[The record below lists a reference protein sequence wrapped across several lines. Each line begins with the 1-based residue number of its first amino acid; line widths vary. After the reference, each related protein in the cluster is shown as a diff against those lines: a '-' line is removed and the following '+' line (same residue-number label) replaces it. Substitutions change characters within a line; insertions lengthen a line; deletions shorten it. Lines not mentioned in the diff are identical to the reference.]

1 MSHLVFSK
9 LVCLHPS
16 ISLRV
21 REFIDLSDF
30 LLHIV
35 QLPAMPRP
43 PWLLLLLID
52 AIDALRLQRSY
63 AFASKPGEGNPAS
76 VGILGNA
83 DAWPEAP
90 ASGEA
95 TAFVRPAAAKDAYDV
110 RYFAGGAEIAFCGH
124 ATLAAADAVL
134 DAAGKVDLVMRGGKT
149 VAATRSSDGAVE
161 LRLAAGVPADAV
173 PDAVAAATAALGG
186 VEAVDARFYDDTT
199 LVVEL
204 SPDAYASL
212 DAVDAAALKDV
223 RLVVAATTRAAGD
236 LAFRS
241 RCFVGGAEDLACGVA
256 HCGLAP
262 YWAPRLGADGF
273 LRARQDSPTGARLD
287 VALDGDEVLLRGSVA
302 RDTFREKLR
311 RGVRRLADALIAPLP
326 KSRSIEDEA
335 KIELVKGGVLR
346 ALFIGGTALASAW
359 SLTLFGARW
368 QAPQWQAPRVKQ
380 PVLVA
385 PKPKTPVF
393 VKPQWRF
400 KNDK

>member
-1 MSHLVFSK
+1 MLRSPWVLLV
-9 LVCLHPS
+9 LV
-16 ISLRV
+16 
-21 REFIDLSDF
+21 
-30 LLHIV
+30 
-35 QLPAMPRP
+35 
-43 PWLLLLLID
+43 D

-76 VGILGNA
+76 VGVLGNA

-95 TAFVRPAAAKDAYDV
+95 TAFVRPATAEDAYDV

-134 DAAGKVDLVMRGGKT
+134 DSAPGARVDLETSSGKT
-149 VAATRSSDGAVE
+149 VSATRSSDGAVE
-161 LRLAAGVPADAV
+161 LRLAAGLPAEAA
-173 PDAVAAATAALGG
+173 PEAVAAATAALGG

-204 SPDAYASL
+204 SPEDYAGL

-262 YWAPRLGADGF
+262 YWAPKIGSDGF

-287 VALDGDEVLLRGSVA
+287 VALEGDEVLLRGRVS

-326 KSRSIEDEA
+326 KTRSIEDEA
-335 KIELVKGGVLR
+335 KVELIKGGVLR

-359 SLTLFGARW
+359 SLTLFGAKW

-400 KNDK
+400 KSD

>member
-1 MSHLVFSK
+1 
-9 LVCLHPS
+9 
-16 ISLRV
+16 
-21 REFIDLSDF
+21 
-30 LLHIV
+30 
-35 QLPAMPRP
+35 MPRP

-63 AFASKPGEGNPAS
+63 AFASRPGEGNPAS
-76 VGILGNA
+76 VGVLGNA

-95 TAFVRPAAAKDAYDV
+95 TAVVRPAEGSYDV
-110 RYFAGGAEIAFCGH
+110 RYYAGDGAEIAFCGH

-134 DAAGKVDLVMRGGKT
+134 DSAPGARVDLETSSGKT

-161 LRLAAGVPADAV
+161 LRLAAGVPAEAS
-173 PDAVAAATAALGG
+173 PDAVAAATAALG
-186 VEAVDARFYDDTT
+186 VEAVDARYFDDTT

-212 DAVDAAALKDV
+212 DAVDAAALKDI
-223 RLVVAATTRAAGD
+223 RLVVAATTRATSGD

-262 YWAPRLGADGF
+262 YWAPKIGSGGF
-273 LRARQDSPTGARLD
+273 MRARQDSPTGARLD

-326 KSRSIEDEA
+326 KSRSIEDDA

-359 SLTLFGARW
+359 SLTLFGAKW

-400 KNDK
+400 KNDS

>member
-1 MSHLVFSK
+1 MLRSPWVLLV
-9 LVCLHPS
+9 
-16 ISLRV
+16 
-21 REFIDLSDF
+21 
-30 LLHIV
+30 LL
-35 QLPAMPRP
+35 
-43 PWLLLLLID
+43 D
-52 AIDALRLQRSY
+52 AIDALMLQRSY

-76 VGILGNA
+76 VGVLGNA

-95 TAFVRPAAAKDAYDV
+95 TALVRPAAAEDAYDV

-134 DAAGKVDLVMRGGKT
+134 EAAGTRVDLVTSSGKT
-149 VAATRSSDGAVE
+149 VSATRSKDGAVE
-161 LRLAAGVPADAV
+161 LRLAAGVSAQAE
-173 PDAVAAATAALGG
+173 PDAVAAATTALGG

-199 LVVEL
+199 LVIEL
-204 SPDAYASL
+204 SPEDYASL

-262 YWAPRLGADGF
+262 YWAPKVGADGSF
-273 LRARQDSPTGARLD
+273 MRARQDSPTGARLD
-287 VALDGDEVLLRGSVA
+287 VALEGDDVVVLRGRVS

-335 KIELVKGGVLR
+335 KVELIKGGVLR

-368 QAPQWQAPRVKQ
+368 QAPLWQAPRVKQ

-385 PKPKTPVF
+385 PKPMTPVF

>member
-1 MSHLVFSK
+1 
-9 LVCLHPS
+9 
-16 ISLRV
+16 
-21 REFIDLSDF
+21 
-30 LLHIV
+30 
-35 QLPAMPRP
+35 MPRP
-43 PWLLLLLID
+43 PWLLLLLLD

-76 VGILGNA
+76 VGVLGLA

-95 TAFVRPAAAKDAYDV
+95 TAFVRPAAAEDAYDV

-134 DAAGKVDLVMRGGKT
+134 EAAGKVDLVTSSGKT

-161 LRLAAGVPADAV
+161 LRLAAGVPEAAE
-173 PDAVAAATAALGG
+173 PAAVAAATAALGG
-186 VEAVDARFYDDTT
+186 VEAVDARYFDDTT

-212 DAVDAAALKDV
+212 DAVDAAALKDI

-262 YWAPRLGADGF
+262 YWAPKIGSGGF
-273 LRARQDSPTGARLD
+273 MRARQDSPTGARLD
-287 VALDGDEVLLRGSVA
+287 VALDGDDVVLLRGRVA

-311 RGVRRLADALIAPLP
+311 RSVRRLAGALIAPLP
-326 KSRSIEDEA
+326 KSRSIEDGA
-335 KIELVKGGVLR
+335 KIELIKGGVLR

-359 SLTLFGARW
+359 SLTLFGAKW

>member
-1 MSHLVFSK
+1 
-9 LVCLHPS
+9 
-16 ISLRV
+16 
-21 REFIDLSDF
+21 
-30 LLHIV
+30 
-35 QLPAMPRP
+35 MPRP
-43 PWLLLLLID
+43 TWLLFVLLD

-63 AFASKPGEGNPAS
+63 AFASKPREGNPAS
-76 VGILGNA
+76 VGVLSNA
-83 DAWPEAP
+83 EAWPEAP

-95 TAFVRPAAAKDAYDV
+95 TAFVRPAAAEDAYDV

-134 DAAGKVDLVMRGGKT
+134 DSAPGARTDLETSSGKT

-161 LRLAAGVPADAV
+161 LRLAAGVPAEAA
-173 PDAVAAATAALGG
+173 PDAVSAATAALGG

-199 LVVEL
+199 LVIEL
-204 SPDAYASL
+204 SPDDYASL

-223 RLVVAATTRAAGD
+223 RLVVAATTRASGD

-262 YWAPRLGADGF
+262 YWAARLGAEGF
-273 LRARQDSPTGARLD
+273 MRARQDSPTGARLD
-287 VALDGDEVLLRGSVA
+287 VALDGDDVLLRGRVA

-335 KIELVKGGVLR
+335 KIELVQGGVLR

-359 SLTLFGARW
+359 SLTLFGAKW
-368 QAPQWQAPRVKQ
+368 TAPQWQAPRVKQ

-400 KNDK
+400 KSDK

>member
-1 MSHLVFSK
+1 
-9 LVCLHPS
+9 
-16 ISLRV
+16 
-21 REFIDLSDF
+21 
-30 LLHIV
+30 
-35 QLPAMPRP
+35 MPRP

-76 VGILGNA
+76 VGVLGNA

-95 TAFVRPAAAKDAYDV
+95 TAVVRPAEGSYDV
-110 RYFAGGAEIAFCGH
+110 RYYAGDGAEIAFCGH

-134 DAAGKVDLVMRGGKT
+134 EAAGEVDLVTSSGKT
-149 VAATRSSDGAVE
+149 VSATRSSDGAVE
-161 LRLAAGVPADAV
+161 LRLAAGVPAEAA

-186 VEAVDARFYDDTT
+186 VESLDAKFFDDTT
-199 LVVEL
+199 LIVEL
-204 SPDAYASL
+204 SPEDYASL

-262 YWAPRLGADGF
+262 YWAPRLGSEGF
-273 LRARQDSPTGARLD
+273 MRARQDSPTGARLD
-287 VALDGDEVLLRGSVA
+287 VALDGEDVVLLRGRVA

-326 KSRSIEDEA
+326 KTRSIEDEA
-335 KIELVKGGVLR
+335 KVELIKGGVLR

-359 SLTLFGARW
+359 SLTLFGAKW
-368 QAPQWQAPRVKQ
+368 TAPQWQAPRVKQ

-400 KNDK
+400 KSDS

>member
-1 MSHLVFSK
+1 
-9 LVCLHPS
+9 
-16 ISLRV
+16 
-21 REFIDLSDF
+21 
-30 LLHIV
+30 
-35 QLPAMPRP
+35 MPRP

-76 VGILGNA
+76 VGVLSNA
-83 DAWPEAP
+83 EAWPEAP

-95 TAFVRPAAAKDAYDV
+95 TAFVRPAAAEDAYDV
-110 RYFAGGAEIAFCGH
+110 RYFAGGTEIAFCGH

-134 DAAGKVDLVMRGGKT
+134 EAAGTVDLVTSSGKT

-161 LRLAAGVPADAV
+161 LRLAAGVPAQAE

-199 LVVEL
+199 LVIEL
-204 SPDAYASL
+204 SPDDYASL
-212 DAVDAAALKDV
+212 GAVDAAALQDV
-223 RLVVAATTRAAGD
+223 RLVVAATTASSGD

-241 RCFVGGAEDLACGVA
+241 RCFVNGAEDLACGVA

-262 YWAPRLGADGF
+262 YWAPKVGGGGF
-273 LRARQDSPTGARLD
+273 LKARQDSPTGARLD
-287 VALDGDEVLLRGSVA
+287 VALDGDEVLLRGRVA

-335 KIELVKGGVLR
+335 KIELIKGGVIR

-400 KNDK
+400 KNDS

>member
-1 MSHLVFSK
+1 MLRSPWVLLV
-9 LVCLHPS
+9 LV
-16 ISLRV
+16 
-21 REFIDLSDF
+21 
-30 LLHIV
+30 
-35 QLPAMPRP
+35 
-43 PWLLLLLID
+43 D
-52 AIDALRLQRSY
+52 AIDALRLTRSY

-76 VGILGNA
+76 VGVLGNA

-95 TAFVRPAAAKDAYDV
+95 TAFVRQAAAKDEYDV

-134 DAAGKVDLVMRGGKT
+134 EAAGTVDLVTSSGKT
-149 VAATRSSDGAVE
+149 VAATRSKDGAVE
-161 LRLAAGVPADAV
+161 LRLAAGVPAEAS
-173 PDAVAAATAALGG
+173 PDAVAAATAALG

-204 SPDAYASL
+204 SPDDYASL

-262 YWAPRLGADGF
+262 YWAPKVGADGSF
-273 LRARQDSPTGARLD
+273 MRARQDSPTGARLD
-287 VALDGDEVLLRGSVA
+287 VAVDGDYALLRGRVA

-335 KIELVKGGVLR
+335 KVELIKGGVLR

-359 SLTLFGARW
+359 SLTLFGAKW

-400 KNDK
+400 KSDS

>member
-1 MSHLVFSK
+1 
-9 LVCLHPS
+9 
-16 ISLRV
+16 
-21 REFIDLSDF
+21 
-30 LLHIV
+30 
-35 QLPAMPRP
+35 MPRS

-52 AIDALRLQRSY
+52 VIDALRLQRSY

-76 VGILGNA
+76 VGVLSNA
-83 DAWPEAP
+83 EAWPEAP

-95 TAFVRPAAAKDAYDV
+95 TAFVRPAAAEDEYDV

-134 DAAGKVDLVMRGGKT
+134 EAAGKVDLVTSSGKT

-161 LRLAAGVPADAV
+161 LRLAAGVSAQAE

-199 LVVEL
+199 LVIEL
-204 SPDAYASL
+204 SPDDYASL
-212 DAVDAAALKDV
+212 DAVDAAALKGV
-223 RLVVAATTRAAGD
+223 RLVVAATTRATSGD

-287 VALDGDEVLLRGSVA
+287 VALDGDEVLLRGRVS

-359 SLTLFGARW
+359 SLTLFGAKW
-368 QAPQWQAPRVKQ
+368 TAPQWQAPRVKQ

-400 KNDK
+400 KTDK

>member
-1 MSHLVFSK
+1 MLRSQWLFFVLLDAVDALK
-9 LVCLHPS
+9 LV
-16 ISLRV
+16 
-21 REFIDLSDF
+21 
-30 LLHIV
+30 
-35 QLPAMPRP
+35 
-43 PWLLLLLID
+43 
-52 AIDALRLQRSY
+52 RSY
-63 AFASKPGEGNPAS
+63 AFASRPGEGNPAS
-76 VGILGNA
+76 VGVLGNA

-95 TAFVRPAAAKDAYDV
+95 TAFVRPAAQGDAYDV

-134 DAAGKVDLVMRGGKT
+134 DSAPGARVDLETSSGQT
-149 VAATRSSDGAVE
+149 VAATRPKDGAVE
-161 LRLAAGVPADAV
+161 LRLAAGVPADAA
-173 PDAVAAATAALGG
+173 PAAVVAATAALGG
-186 VEAVDARFYDDTT
+186 VEALDARYFDDTT
-199 LVVEL
+199 LVIEL
-204 SPDAYASL
+204 SPDDYASL

-273 LRARQDSPTGARLD
+273 MRARQDSPTGARLD
-287 VALDGDEVLLRGSVA
+287 VALEGDEVLLRGRVS

-335 KIELVKGGVLR
+335 KIELIKGGVLR

-359 SLTLFGARW
+359 SLTLFGAKW
-368 QAPQWQAPRVKQ
+368 TAPQWQAPRVKQ

-393 VKPQWRF
+393 VKPPWRF
-400 KNDK
+400 KNDS

>member
-1 MSHLVFSK
+1 
-9 LVCLHPS
+9 
-16 ISLRV
+16 
-21 REFIDLSDF
+21 
-30 LLHIV
+30 
-35 QLPAMPRP
+35 MPRP

-76 VGILGNA
+76 VGVLGNA
-83 DAWPEAP
+83 EAWPEAP

-95 TAFVRPAAAKDAYDV
+95 TAFVRPAAAQDAYDV

-134 DAAGKVDLVMRGGKT
+134 EAAGTRLDLVTSSGKT

-161 LRLAAGVPADAV
+161 LRLAAGVPAEAS
-173 PDAVAAATAALGG
+173 PDAVAAATAALG
-186 VEAVDARFYDDTT
+186 VEAVDARYFDDTT

-212 DAVDAAALKDV
+212 DAVDAAALKDI
-223 RLVVAATTRAAGD
+223 RLVVAATTRATSGD

-262 YWAPRLGADGF
+262 YWAPKIGSGGF
-273 LRARQDSPTGARLD
+273 MRARQDSPTGARLD
-287 VALDGDEVLLRGSVA
+287 VALDGDDVLLRGRVA

-311 RGVRRLADALIAPLP
+311 RAARRLADALIAPLP
-326 KSRSIEDEA
+326 KTRSIEDEA

-359 SLTLFGARW
+359 SLTLFGAKW

>member
-1 MSHLVFSK
+1 MLRSQWLV
-9 LVCLHPS
+9 LV
-16 ISLRV
+16 
-21 REFIDLSDF
+21 
-30 LLHIV
+30 LLE
-35 QLPAMPRP
+35 
-43 PWLLLLLID
+43 

-76 VGILGNA
+76 VGVLGLA

-95 TAFVRPAAAKDAYDV
+95 TAFVRPAAAEDEYDV

-134 DAAGKVDLVMRGGKT
+134 EAAGSVDLVTSGGKI
-149 VAATRSSDGAVE
+149 VSATRSSDGAVE
-161 LRLAAGVPADAV
+161 LRLAAGVPGEPA

-186 VEAVDARFYDDTT
+186 VESLDAKFFDDTT

-204 SPDAYASL
+204 SPDDYASL

-262 YWAPRLGADGF
+262 YWAPKVGGDG
-273 LRARQDSPTGARLD
+273 LMRARQDSPTGARID
-287 VALDGDEVLLRGSVA
+287 VAVEGDDVLLRGKVS
-302 RDTFREKLR
+302 RDTFREKFR
-311 RGVRRLADALIAPLP
+311 RGVRRLADALIAPLR
-326 KSRSIEDEA
+326 KTRSIEDEA

-368 QAPQWQAPRVKQ
+368 TAPQWQAPRVKQ

-400 KNDK
+400 KSDP

>member
-1 MSHLVFSK
+1 MLRSPWVLLV
-9 LVCLHPS
+9 LV
-16 ISLRV
+16 
-21 REFIDLSDF
+21 
-30 LLHIV
+30 
-35 QLPAMPRP
+35 
-43 PWLLLLLID
+43 D
-52 AIDALRLQRSY
+52 AIDALRLTRSY

-76 VGILGNA
+76 VGVLGNA

-95 TAFVRPAAAKDAYDV
+95 TAFVRQAAAKDEYDV

-134 DAAGKVDLVMRGGKT
+134 EAVGTVDLVTSSGKT
-149 VAATRSSDGAVE
+149 VAATRSKDGAVE
-161 LRLAAGVPADAV
+161 LRLAAGVPAEAS
-173 PDAVAAATAALGG
+173 PDAVAAATAALG

-204 SPDAYASL
+204 SPDDYASL

-262 YWAPRLGADGF
+262 YWAPKVGADGSF
-273 LRARQDSPTGARLD
+273 MRARQDSPTGARLD
-287 VALDGDEVLLRGSVA
+287 VAVDGDYALLRGRVA

-335 KIELVKGGVLR
+335 KVELIKGGVLR

-359 SLTLFGARW
+359 SLTLFGAKW

-393 VKPQWRF
+393 VKPQQWRF
-400 KNDK
+400 KNDS

>member
-1 MSHLVFSK
+1 M
-9 LVCLHPS
+9 
-16 ISLRV
+16 LRPQWLFFV
-21 REFIDLSDF
+21 
-30 LLHIV
+30 LL
-35 QLPAMPRP
+35 
-43 PWLLLLLID
+43 D
-52 AIDALRLQRSY
+52 AIDALKLVRSY
-63 AFASKPGEGNPAS
+63 AFASRPGEGNPAS
-76 VGILGNA
+76 VGVLRNA
-83 DAWPEAP
+83 EAWPEAP

-95 TAFVRPAAAKDAYDV
+95 TAFVRPAAAEDAYDV

-134 DAAGKVDLVMRGGKT
+134 EAAGTVDLVTSSGKT

-161 LRLAAGVPADAV
+161 LRLAAGVPAEVA

-186 VEAVDARFYDDTT
+186 VDALDARFYDDTT
-199 LVVEL
+199 LLVEL
-204 SPDAYASL
+204 SPDDYASL
-212 DAVDAAALKDV
+212 DAVDAAALKDI

-256 HCGLAP
+256 HCGLGP
-262 YWAPRLGADGF
+262 YWAPRLGSEGF
-273 LRARQDSPTGARLD
+273 MRARQDSPTGARLD
-287 VALDGDEVLLRGSVA
+287 VALDGDEVLLRGRVA
-302 RDTFREKLR
+302 RDTFREKFR
-311 RGVRRLADALIAPLP
+311 RAARRLADALIAPLP
-326 KSRSIEDEA
+326 KTRSIEDEA
-335 KIELVKGGVLR
+335 KVELIKGGVLR

-359 SLTLFGARW
+359 SLTLFGAKW

-400 KNDK
+400 KSDS

>member
-1 MSHLVFSK
+1 MS
-9 LVCLHPS
+9 
-16 ISLRV
+16 
-21 REFIDLSDF
+21 
-30 LLHIV
+30 
-35 QLPAMPRP
+35 RP
-43 PWLLLLLID
+43 PWLLLLLTD
-52 AIDALRLQRSY
+52 AINSLRLQRSY

-76 VGILGNA
+76 VGVLGLP

-95 TAFVRPAAAKDAYDV
+95 TAFVRPAAADDAYDV

-134 DAAGKVDLVMRGGKT
+134 DSAPGARADLETSSGKT

-161 LRLAAGVPADAV
+161 LRLAAGVPAAAT
-173 PDAVAAATAALGG
+173 PDAVAAAAAALGG
-186 VEAVDARFYDDTT
+186 VESLDAKFFDDTT

-204 SPDAYASL
+204 SPEEYAGL

-273 LRARQDSPTGARLD
+273 MRARQDSPTGARLD
-287 VALDGDEVLLRGSVA
+287 VALDGDDVLLRGRVA

-335 KIELVKGGVLR
+335 KIELIKGGVLR

-359 SLTLFGARW
+359 SLTLFGAKW
-368 QAPQWQAPRVKQ
+368 TAPQWQAPRVKQ

-393 VKPQWRF
+393 VKPQWRL

>member
-1 MSHLVFSK
+1 
-9 LVCLHPS
+9 
-16 ISLRV
+16 
-21 REFIDLSDF
+21 
-30 LLHIV
+30 
-35 QLPAMPRP
+35 MPRS
-43 PWLLLLLID
+43 PWVLLVLVD
-52 AIDALRLQRSY
+52 AIDALSLQRSY
-63 AFASKPGEGNPAS
+63 AFASRPGEGNPAS
-76 VGILGNA
+76 VGVLRNA
-83 DAWPEAP
+83 EAWPEAP
-90 ASGEA
+90 AGGEA
-95 TAFVRPAAAKDAYDV
+95 TAFVRPAAQEDAYDV

-134 DAAGKVDLVMRGGKT
+134 DSAPGARVDLETSSGKT

-161 LRLAAGVPADAV
+161 LRLAAGVPAAAA
-173 PDAVAAATAALGG
+173 PEAVAAATAALGG
-186 VEAVDARFYDDTT
+186 VEALDTRFFDDTT

-204 SPDAYASL
+204 SPEDYASL

-241 RCFVGGAEDLACGVA
+241 RCFVDGAEDLACGVA
-256 HCGLAP
+256 HCGLGP

-273 LRARQDSPTGARLD
+273 MRARQDSPTGARLD
-287 VALDGDEVLLRGSVA
+287 VALDGDEVLLRGRVS

-326 KSRSIEDEA
+326 KTRSIEDEA
-335 KIELVKGGVLR
+335 KVELIKGGVLR

-359 SLTLFGARW
+359 SLTLFGAKW
-368 QAPQWQAPRVKQ
+368 TAPQWQAPRVKQ

-393 VKPQWRF
+393 MKPQWRF
-400 KNDK
+400 KTDS

>member
-1 MSHLVFSK
+1 
-9 LVCLHPS
+9 
-16 ISLRV
+16 
-21 REFIDLSDF
+21 
-30 LLHIV
+30 
-35 QLPAMPRP
+35 MPRP
-43 PWLLLLLID
+43 PWHLLLLLD

-63 AFASKPGEGNPAS
+63 AFASRPGEGNPAS
-76 VGILGNA
+76 VGVLGLP

-95 TAFVRPAAAKDAYDV
+95 TAFVRPAAAEDAYDV

-134 DAAGKVDLVMRGGKT
+134 DSAPGARVDLETSSGKT

-161 LRLAAGVPADAV
+161 LRLAAGVPAPAL
-173 PDAVAAATAALGG
+173 PDAVAATTAVLG

-199 LVVEL
+199 LVVEV
-204 SPDAYASL
+204 SPDDYASL
-212 DAVDAAALKDV
+212 DAVDAAALKDI

-262 YWAPRLGADGF
+262 YWAPKIGGNGF
-273 LRARQDSPTGARLD
+273 MLARQDSPTGARLD
-287 VALDGDEVLLRGSVA
+287 VALDGDDVVLLRGRVS

-326 KSRSIEDEA
+326 KTRSIEDEA

-359 SLTLFGARW
+359 SLTLFGAKW
-368 QAPQWQAPRVKQ
+368 TAPQWQAPRVKQ